1 MKPDDLLKFIN
12 EIDLNNLR
20 HVIVIGIIVLSY
32 MGHHISSLN
41 ASNIELMFMKDKDLR
56 IRTLLVCFILCI
68 SFIMCNWI
76 LLTNT
81 LFVLFEI
88 ILFIVAFILYILG
101 FTSNTKLKRLSEKL
115 HKNINQVKKYNTE
128 LKTNETIIQ
137 KFRDN
142 IEKDQRKVE
151 ELQIQPEI
159 HNIRIEKYNDLII
172 KRQKR
177 LKKFENVK
185 KQYQKSLSKSEK
197 KIRKYKKDFI
207 KKQSK
212 KEIFN
217 KSRMFTIQYS
227 VVILL
232 IPIILTFIYI
242 LKSNVS
248 LYSLSVIG
256 AVLETLM
263 ILLISDDLSPE
274 YDVILSKKNKQLY
287 VYKKINENYLLCG
300 DKKTMSESSNITIIP
315 LTELYEHK
323 YSIQKTK
330 LLEDNDNINDVLDE
344 ENVNN

>member
-142 IEKDQRKVE
+142 IEKDQRKIE

-212 KEIFN
+212 KEILV
-217 KSRMFTIQYS
+217 KS
-227 VVILL
+227 
-232 IPIILTFIYI
+232 
-242 LKSNVS
+242 
-248 LYSLSVIG
+248 
-256 AVLETLM
+256 
-263 ILLISDDLSPE
+263 
-274 YDVILSKKNKQLY
+274 
-287 VYKKINENYLLCG
+287 
-300 DKKTMSESSNITIIP
+300 
-315 LTELYEHK
+315 
-323 YSIQKTK
+323 
-330 LLEDNDNINDVLDE
+330 
-344 ENVNN
+344 